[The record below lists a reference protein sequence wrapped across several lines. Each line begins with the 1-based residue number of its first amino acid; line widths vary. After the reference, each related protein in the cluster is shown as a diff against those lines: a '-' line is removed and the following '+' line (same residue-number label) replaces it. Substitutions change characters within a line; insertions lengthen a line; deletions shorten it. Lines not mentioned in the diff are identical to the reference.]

1 MRQDCAFGAE
11 WNVRSAHCSA
21 GPHSHWDIGEDMP
34 TFDKPSGETTTPTP
48 DEDGNA
54 AGADLNTEPAAP
66 TPGGE
71 AASSSA
77 RMLELA
83 AITADQL
90 VADART
96 EAETMAAEL
105 SRTAAEQRADLDRER
120 TTAMARLADEKADIE
135 AKIAVLREMEAD
147 QRAQMRRLLTEQ
159 LALLDATRS
168 DSPDSPD
175 SPADGTG

>member
-1 MRQDCAFGAE
+1 
-11 WNVRSAHCSA
+11 
-21 GPHSHWDIGEDMP
+21 MP

-48 DEDGNA
+48 NQDGTP
-54 AGADLNTEPAAP
+54 GTDVDTEPAAP
-66 TPGGE
+66 IPGGE

-96 EAETMAAEL
+96 EAATMAAEL

-168 DSPDSPD
+168 DSP
-175 SPADGTG
+175 ADGTG